1 MVSTPIGN
9 LEDMSLRSIRV
20 LKEADVV
27 AAEDTRHTRGLFTH
41 FGIATRLLSYHEHNE
56 RTASQSIGR
65 LLTEGKSVAVVSDA
79 GTPGLSDPGYDVVQE
94 AIRLSIPV
102 VSVPGPSAATAA
114 LSISGLPTDRFA
126 FEGFLPVK
134 KGRKTRLTALADE
147 PRTMVFFEG
156 PHRLIRTL
164 NDLAQNLGD
173 RRIAVCRELTKQF
186 EEVRRGTI
194 SEMIASFSTGT
205 VRGEFVL
212 VVEGKPK
219 NS

>member
-1 MVSTPIGN
+1 
-9 LEDMSLRSIRV
+9 
-20 LKEADVV
+20 
-27 AAEDTRHTRGLFTH
+27 
-41 FGIATRLLSYHEHNE
+41 
-56 RTASQSIGR
+56 
-65 LLTEGKSVAVVSDA
+65 
-79 GTPGLSDPGYDVVQE
+79 VVQE

-102 VSVPGPSAATAA
+102 ISVPGPSAATAA
-114 LSISGLPTDRFA
+114 LSISGLPTDRFT

-134 KGRKTRLTALADE
+134 KGRKTRLSALADE

-164 NDLAQNLGD
+164 NNLAEALGD

-205 VRGEFVL
+205 IRGEFVL
-212 VVEGKPK
+212 VVEGNRKTHEK
-219 NS
+219 QSLVS